1 MAKIALIGPVYP
13 YRGGIAHYTTLLDR
27 ALRAAGHNMLLIS
40 FRRQYPSFL
49 FPGRSDKDPSQ
60 EPIHAVDSPLSGS
73 TRSIRSHGCKP
84 PRACVAIN
92 LTCWCCNG
100 GVASGPRFG
109 SR

>member
-60 EPIHAVDSPLSGS
+60 EPIHAVEHPLLDRLDQSAHMAANLRAPASLS
-73 TRSIRSHGCKP
+73 T
-84 PRACVAIN
+84 
-92 LTCWCCNG
+92 
-100 GVASGPRFG
+100 
-109 SR
+109 